1 MMVLT
6 DFALRL
12 VGAFTLGSVIGLER
26 QWRQRMAGLRTTA
39 LVSTGASLFVMLSV
53 LTPGDASPTRIA
65 AQIVSGIGFLCGG
78 VILRDGASIR
88 GLNSAATIW
97 CAAAIGSLSGSGLFP
112 HAFIGTIAI
121 LMANILLRPIGHSLK
136 KNPLKNSEVEIC
148 YRLSVICLEKHE
160 AYVRALLLQTINNGK
175 MQLKSLN
182 SNDLGV
188 INRIELYADLL
199 SLNRDEA
206 LVDQIV
212 SRLSLDAKVSAVSW
226 SIIDD
231 IY

>member
-12 VGAFTLGSVIGLER
+12 VGAFTLGAVIGLER
-26 QWRQRMAGLRTTA
+26 QWRRRMAGLRTTA

-53 LTPGDASPTRIA
+53 LTPGDASPTRVA

-88 GLNSAATIW
+88 GLNTAATIW

-121 LMANILLRPIGHSLK
+121 LMANILLRPIGHSFNK
-136 KNPLKNSEVEIC
+136 SPMNNSEAEIC
-148 YRLSVICLEKHE
+148 YRVSVICLEKHE

-175 MQLKSLN
+175 MQLKSLS

-188 INRIELYADLL
+188 INRIELDADLL
-199 SLNRDEA
+199 ALNPDETF
-206 LVDQIV
+206 LDQIV
-212 SRLSLDAKVSAVSW
+212 NRLSLDAKVSAVSW

>member
-12 VGAFTLGSVIGLER
+12 VGAFTLGAVIGLER

-88 GLNSAATIW
+88 GLNTAATIW

-121 LMANILLRPIGHSLK
+121 LMANILLRPIGHSFNK
-136 KNPLKNSEVEIC
+136 KPMKNSEVEIC
-148 YRLSVICLEKHE
+148 YRLSVICLEKNE

-199 SLNRDEA
+199 SLNSDETF
-206 LVDQIV
+206 LDQIV

>member
-12 VGAFTLGSVIGLER
+12 VGAFTLGAVIGLER

-88 GLNSAATIW
+88 GLNTAATIW

-112 HAFIGTIAI
+112 HAFTGTIAI
-121 LMANILLRPIGHSLK
+121 LMANILLRPIGHSFNKNSLK
-136 KNPLKNSEVEIC
+136 SSEVEIC

-160 AYVRALLLQTINNGK
+160 AYVRALLLQTINNGT
-175 MQLKSLN
+175 MQLKSLS

-188 INRIELYADLL
+188 VNRIELDADLL

-206 LVDQIV
+206 FLDQVV